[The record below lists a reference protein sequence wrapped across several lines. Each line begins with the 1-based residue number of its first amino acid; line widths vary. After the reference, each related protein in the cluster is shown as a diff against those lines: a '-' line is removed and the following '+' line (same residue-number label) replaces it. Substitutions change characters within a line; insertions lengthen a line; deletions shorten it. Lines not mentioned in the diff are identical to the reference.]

1 MIENTMLT
9 EISSLPPNIEKELQ
23 KNVSQLMDR
32 SRLFYRVFVRTKS
45 APSVKHKF
53 TEHELRGDSYG
64 KSKKMQD
71 IVGARIALYFKDDVE
86 ICRRLIETAYEVV
99 NVSEDMEDKSNF
111 MPKRLNYVCQ
121 LPADVRDLFSPEF
134 FKKYPIDDTFEL
146 QIRTVFSEGWH
157 EIEHDLR
164 YKCKKDWDDEDELW
178 RTMNGIFATLET
190 CDWSILALFD
200 QLTYRMYLSSNW
212 EGMLRHK
219 YRIRFAEGALG
230 DDIKDVFLSDKNIAK
245 EFLKLDRDR
254 LIQELSSKRWERL
267 PKNLNN
273 IIFIANTAFI
283 NSPAIESV
291 TPDYIF
297 EIIHPS
303 EPSRAKE
310 MIELAFS

>member
-1 MIENTMLT
+1 MIEKNMLT
-9 EISSLPPNIEKELQ
+9 EISSLPPNVEKELQ
-23 KNVSQLMDR
+23 KNVSQFMDR

-45 APSVKHKF
+45 ASSVEHKF
-53 TEHELRGDSYG
+53 TEHEMKGNAYG
-64 KSKKMQD
+64 ESKKMQD

-86 ICRRLIETAYEVV
+86 ICRRLIETAYKVV
-99 NVSEDMEDKSNF
+99 DVSEDIEDKSNF
-111 MPKRLNYVCQ
+111 KPMRLNYVCR
-121 LPADVRDLFSPEF
+121 LPADIKDLFTPDF

-164 YKCKKDWDDEDELW
+164 YKRKEDWDDEDELW

-200 QLTYRMYLSSNW
+200 QLTYRMYMASNW
-212 EGMLRHK
+212 EGMLRNK
-219 YRIRFAEGALG
+219 YRIRFAAGTLCNE
-230 DDIKDVFLSDKNIAK
+230 IKNVFSNDKNIAK

-254 LIQELSSKRWERL
+254 LIQELSSTRWGRL
-267 PKNLNN
+267 PKSLNN

-283 NSPAIESV
+283 SNHDIELI
-291 TPDYIF
+291 TPEYILDILQQG
-297 EIIHPS
+297 EAS
-303 EPSRAKE
+303 YTKE